1 MDETASPKPPR
12 TRGRPRKVAADQTAR
27 RALIRSGLIYLTEK
41 GYSSA
46 GIDDILRHA
55 GVPKGSFYYY
65 FASKADFGR
74 ALIEAYHSYFAAK
87 LESWFCREDISPLD
101 RLRGFIGDAA
111 AGMAR
116 HQFRRGCLAGNL
128 GQEMPV
134 LPEEFRQQLV
144 DILTNWQDRTA
155 QCLKAAQDCGQIHAG
170 HNIDDLAAFFW
181 IGWEG
186 AVLRAKLEQSPAPL
200 HRFAAGFFQ
209 LAAITGKYAYDPRPF
224 D

>member
-1 MDETASPKPPR
+1 MDQPIPEQPR
-12 TRGRPRKVAADQTAR
+12 TRGRPRKAPADQTAR
-27 RALIRSGLIYLTEK
+27 QALIRAGLIYLTEK

-65 FASKADFGR
+65 FPTKADFGR
-74 ALIEAYHSYFAAK
+74 ALIDAYHTYFSAK
-87 LESWFCREDISPLD
+87 LDSWFRREDLTPLD

-128 GQEMPV
+128 GQEMPI
-134 LPEEFRQQLV
+134 LPEDFRQQLIA
-144 DILTNWQDRTA
+144 ILTNWQDRTA
-155 QCLKAAQDCGQIHAG
+155 DCLRQAQDCGQISAAHD
-170 HNIDDLAAFFW
+170 IDELAAFFW

-186 AVLRAKLEQSPAPL
+186 AVLRAKLEQSPTPL
-200 HRFAAGFFQ
+200 HRFATGFFH
-209 LAAITGKYAYDPRPF
+209 LASTTGTSAYAPRPF